1 MVFLLGKQEIDI
13 INKESINVVP
23 VVDMSLFA
31 LEEWIPLLKNN

>member
-13 INKESINVVP
+13 INKESINVVL
-23 VVDMSLFA
+23 VVDVSLFA